1 MKIWAK
7 TEEFREGKFLVVR
20 RDGTIP
26 AWPHFV
32 LGARDPAAPAALRA
46 YALACSSE
54 GLDSE
59 YIASINELADDF
71 ARYRQLHGS
80 GDADAPPHRTDDPQV
95 IAAMRGFDAL
105 ISVRH
110 SQDHQKSI
118 TEAFRPPPRPAPE
131 NTLRDSVNHP
141 PHYQRIGDCP
151 ACGGPIEA
159 IDVTKAR
166 GFRDGNALKYL
177 LRAGKKGP
185 ALEDLK
191 KARWYID
198 HLVSELEAADD
209 NGA

>member
-1 MKIWAK
+1 MK
-7 TEEFREGKFLVVR
+7 TEEKFREGKFLVVR

-26 AWPHFV
+26 EWPHFV

-46 YALACSSE
+46 YARACSLE
-54 GLDSE
+54 GLDRE
-59 YIASINELADDF
+59 YVANVRNLAADF
-71 ARYRQLHGS
+71 AQYHQLHGT
-80 GDADAPPHRTDDPQV
+80 GHADAPPHRRDDPQV
-95 IAAMRGFDAL
+95 IAVMRGHDGL
-105 ISVRH
+105 ISAHHIRN
-110 SQDHQKSI
+110 I
-118 TEAFRPPPRPAPE
+118 TEAFRPPPRPPPA
-131 NTLRDSVNHP
+131 NTLHDSVNHP
-141 PHYQRIGDCP
+141 PHYQRVGDCP
-151 ACGGPIEA
+151 TCGGPIEA

-198 HLVSELEAADD
+198 HLVSELEAELAAADD